1 MAFVDEITLHL
12 KAGDGGNGIVSW
24 LHEKGKEYG
33 GPAGGDGG
41 NGGDIYAKGI
51 RDVGRLA
58 AYKFGSVFRA
68 ERGANGRGRSWHGK
82 SGQDLDIELPIG
94 SVITNLQNE
103 RTYEILKDGERILLL
118 RGGKGG
124 YGNEHFKG
132 SHNVRPMESSPGKI
146 GQEADFHVELRLIA
160 DAGFIGLPNAG
171 KSSILNALTR
181 AGVKVGSYAFTTL
194 EPSLGSF
201 NGFILAD
208 IPGLIEGAS
217 EGRGLGHKF
226 LRHIRR
232 TAVIFHC
239 ISLEQED
246 LLETYGVVRKELE
259 AYAPELLEKEE
270 VIILTKTDAVTEK
283 QAEAARKAF
292 KKKKKETLLVSI
304 IDDARMKQF
313 KQELLKLLK
322 AA

>member
-1 MAFVDEITLHL
+1 M
-12 KAGDGGNGIVSW
+12 
-24 LHEKGKEYG
+24 
-33 GPAGGDGG
+33 
-41 NGGDIYAKGI
+41 
-51 RDVGRLA
+51 
-58 AYKFGSVFRA
+58 
-68 ERGANGRGRSWHGK
+68 
-82 SGQDLDIELPIG
+82 
-94 SVITNLQNE
+94 
-103 RTYEILKDGERILLL
+103 
-118 RGGKGG
+118 
-124 YGNEHFKG
+124 
-132 SHNVRPMESSPGKI
+132 
-146 GQEADFHVELRLIA
+146 
-160 DAGFIGLPNAG
+160 
-171 KSSILNALTR
+171 
-181 AGVKVGSYAFTTL
+181 KVGSYAFTTL

-322 AA
+322 KS